1 MYLFTKYMYM
11 YMYMCVY
18 ILIVII
24 VIPGKHVDVIRYG
37 G

>member
-11 YMYMCVY
+11 CMCVY

-24 VIPGKHVDVIRYG
+24 VIPSKHVDVIRYG